1 MLEFFQKAL
10 PREQLVLAEM
20 IRRGGGSE
28 AVLSKTEVLQE
39 LLQKEQQLE
48 TGVASAPVPS
58 YASPA
63 VGQSAYLVP
72 GSAPLGARPSSPRHS
87 RTAGHSRGVR
97 TRRDSYDYRPSGPYH
112 SEPGRERPYMLPP
125 SSVPYGGYGSP
136 LQNAEESANQGSE
149 MARLMQDLA
158 DEPAVAI
165 RRNLVRFERRFAIQQ
180 KEILEEM
187 KKVVVHEGDRVIQ
200 SVLAGPHERI
210 IDQVCLL
217 RM

>member
-1 MLEFFQKAL
+1 
-10 PREQLVLAEM
+10 
-20 IRRGGGSE
+20 
-28 AVLSKTEVLQE
+28 
-39 LLQKEQQLE
+39 
-48 TGVASAPVPS
+48 
-58 YASPA
+58 
-63 VGQSAYLVP
+63 
-72 GSAPLGARPSSPRHS
+72 
-87 RTAGHSRGVR
+87 
-97 TRRDSYDYRPSGPYH
+97 
-112 SEPGRERPYMLPP
+112 MLPP